1 MTPPSAEPSAP
12 AEPDRPFPGTTA
24 EPPSLRTETPDPPAP
39 APHAWLAAQAFA
51 FGRTLHGGL
60 LGALFRARA
69 VRRIDAG
76 VPTLLMLIA
85 TSLLLLWADGL
96 LRHGLAGQFYPWGL
110 PTWAFPHS
118 LALVAVWLALLPTR
132 ARDFFLPAAVGAT
145 AVHLVTHT
153 VTSLALTALDQAPPA
168 QWPTYRNAA
177 TWLGDAWTWAATLCV
192 VARVAQLPLRARAW
206 AAVAL
211 PLFWLAP
218 AMWFAQASALWGP
231 GLPEDTEAAAPGA
244 ASEAAWARQPGLL
257 QDALDRVTP
266 GRAGTTELFHI
277 VMGSY
282 GGQDVFV
289 REARAAHEILNQR
302 FGAQGHG
309 VLLANHASAALDLP
323 FANLT
328 TLRDTLAMMAE
339 RMNRD
344 EDVLFLYITT
354 HGSADHQLAVDL
366 WPYQFDPIDG
376 PLLRAALDE
385 AGIRYRVLVL
395 SACYSGGLVAALQGP
410 DTAVFTAAAADRTSF
425 GCENGRD
432 WTYFGEA
439 FYTQGL
445 ARTRDLEQAFE
456 LARASVTQR
465 ETAQGQQP
473 SLPQA
478 SVGAGVRA
486 KLQELARA
494 P

>member
-1 MTPPSAEPSAP
+1 MPT
-12 AEPDRPFPGTTA
+12 
-24 EPPSLRTETPDPPAP
+24 PAP
-39 APHAWLAAQAFA
+39 PEAPPESPPTGNPGPLPPRPWPAALAVA
-51 FGRTLHGGL
+51 FGRTLYAGL
-60 LGALFRARA
+60 LGALLRPSALRH
-69 VRRIDAG
+69 VDAG
-76 VPTLLMLIA
+76 VPTLLMLVA
-85 TSLLLLWADGL
+85 ASLLPQWAEGL
-96 LRHGLAGQFYPWGL
+96 LRHGLGGQFDPWGL

-118 LALVAVWLALLPTR
+118 LALVAVWLALLPAR
-132 ARDFFLPAAVGAT
+132 APTAFLPAVVGAS

-153 VTSLALTALDQAPPA
+153 ALSLAVAALDQATPA
-168 QWPTYRNAA
+168 SWLKYRSAVI
-177 TWLGDAWTWAATLCV
+177 WLGWAWTWAATLFMV
-192 VARVAQLPLRARAW
+192 TRAAQLPLRARAW
-206 AAVAL
+206 AAVVL
-211 PLFWLAP
+211 PLFWLVPGAWFSQAAVLWAP
-218 AMWFAQASALWGP
+218 GVE
-231 GLPEDTEAAAPGA
+231 EDTEAAAPSADLGEVVVA
-244 ASEAAWARQPGLL
+244 QPGLL

-277 VMGSY
+277 VMGAY

-289 REARAAHEILNQR
+289 REARAAHAILNQR
-302 FGAQGHG
+302 FDAQGHG

-328 TLRDTLAMMAE
+328 TLRDTLATLAE

-354 HGSADHQLAVDL
+354 HGSADHQLSVDL

-465 ETAQGQQP
+465 EIAQGQQP

-478 SVGAGVRA
+478 SVGASIRA
-486 KLQELARA
+486 KLQELAHT

>member
-1 MTPPSAEPSAP
+1 M
-12 AEPDRPFPGTTA
+12 
-24 EPPSLRTETPDPPAP
+24 
-39 APHAWLAAQAFA
+39 
-51 FGRTLHGGL
+51 RTL
-60 LGALFRARA
+60 
-69 VRRIDAG
+69 DAYEP
-76 VPTLLMLIA
+76 VPTK
-85 TSLLLLWADGL
+85 
-96 LRHGLAGQFYPWGL
+96 
-110 PTWAFPHS
+110 
-118 LALVAVWLALLPTR
+118 
-132 ARDFFLPAAVGAT
+132 PA
-145 AVHLVTHT
+145 
-153 VTSLALTALDQAPPA
+153 
-168 QWPTYRNAA
+168 
-177 TWLGDAWTWAATLCV
+177 
-192 VARVAQLPLRARAW
+192 
-206 AAVAL
+206 
-211 PLFWLAP
+211 
-218 AMWFAQASALWGP
+218 
-231 GLPEDTEAAAPGA
+231 
-244 ASEAAWARQPGLL
+244 
-257 QDALDRVTP
+257 
-266 GRAGTTELFHI
+266 
-277 VMGSY
+277 
-282 GGQDVFV
+282 
-289 REARAAHEILNQR
+289 
-302 FGAQGHG
+302 
-309 VLLANHASAALDLP
+309 
-323 FANLT
+323 
-328 TLRDTLAMMAE
+328 TLRDTLATMAE

-354 HGSADHQLAVDL
+354 HGSADHQLSVDL

-385 AGIRYRVLVL
+385 SGIRYRVLVL

-486 KLQELARA
+486 KLQELAHA